1 MKKYFL
7 MSLILLGLTIAPCS
21 PFLKVR
27 KQTGLSIVKLVA
39 KCGDESGEITF
50 KNIPIEWDPQE

>member
-1 MKKYFL
+1 